1 MKRKE
6 PKWMKECRAEA
17 SVGHPTWISSAEAFI
32 AGAEWLSRWLVSR
45 RVSKGGKARAKALSK
60 KERKEIARMGG
71 EARGE
76 KSGNS

>member
-17 SVGHPTWISSAEAFI
+17 SVGHPTWLSSAEAFI

-45 RVSKGGKARAKALSK
+45 RVSKGGKARAKALTAE
-60 KERKEIARMGG
+60 EREGIARLGG
-71 EARGE
+71 EAGGRGR
-76 KSGNS
+76 K

>member
-1 MKRKE
+1 MKKKE

-17 SVGHPTWISSAEAFI
+17 SVTAQIWTSRAEAFI

-60 KERKEIARMGG
+60 KKRKEIARMGG